1 MESNHD
7 PQLLRDYP
15 NPRSHYHLSN
25 EKCGRLLSCAL
36 ARSKHPPCAVML
48 GHLSEIRN
56 RPNLARQKVLEVLD
70 GTPNRD
76 LVLHVAPRYEPSEE
90 ITIL

>member
-7 PQLLRDYP
+7 PQLLRTHP

-25 EKCGRLLSCAL
+25 EKCGRLLSRAL
-36 ARSKHPPCAVML
+36 AGSKHPPCAVML

-56 RPNLARQKVLEVLD
+56 RPNLARDKVLEILN
-70 GTPNRD
+70 GSASRD
-76 LVLHVAPRYEPSEE
+76 LALHVAPRYEPSEE
-90 ITIL
+90 IEIG